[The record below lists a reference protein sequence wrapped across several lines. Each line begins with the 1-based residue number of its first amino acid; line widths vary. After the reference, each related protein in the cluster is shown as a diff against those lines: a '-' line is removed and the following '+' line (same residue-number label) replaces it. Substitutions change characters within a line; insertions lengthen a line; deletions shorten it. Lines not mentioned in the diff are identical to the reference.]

1 MERLAERIT
10 DGDAGV
16 RGALRALLA
25 GAVLPGLGPGPLAPF
40 LLLLMAHV
48 SAGLTH
54 LAAPI
59 RRAPALARAC
69 FPQPGQHGALPAA
82 AHGAPVRRHDPPGTP
97 HQARFRAWDS
107 CWGSGAWSASL
118 ANDRSSLAWCC
129 LYDAYQTCAVR
140 LVAAANV

>member
-40 LLLLMAHV
+40 LPLLMAHV
-48 SAGLTH
+48 SAGMTH

-59 RRAPALARAC
+59 RRAPA
-69 FPQPGQHGALPAA
+69 PGAA
-82 AHGAPVRRHDPPGTP
+82 AGEQEPGLQHSPTTAAHCRVLRVQCLP
-97 HQARFRAWDS
+97 STRKQAVP
-107 CWGSGAWSASL
+107 GS
-118 ANDRSSLAWCC
+118 
-129 LYDAYQTCAVR
+129 
-140 LVAAANV
+140 